1 MITVTEVFLLQNRK
15 SSLPTLRRITMKKA
29 ALLCVMFSAL
39 LLLLCGAARGQDL
52 SPSGGGSGDLDIT
65 SEHVRGEI
73 VVDLKDG
80 VPESAIQEMVRSQHI
95 PLHYNSPVSKRARLM
110 VANVGEENMKSVLG
124 FLSHDPRVESAEPNY
139 VYYAL
144 AEKSSSYPNDPLY
157 KYQWHMEKIKV
168 RGAWKYTTGAN
179 VIVAVIDT
187 GVAYEDYKSFHRLE
201 DLAQTKFVSP
211 YNFVSRGT
219 HANDDHAHGS
229 HVAGTIAQS
238 TNNGKGVA
246 GIAFNASIMPL
257 KVLSSSGMG
266 RTSDIADAIK
276 YAADNGA
283 KVINMSLGGRMSSI
297 TMEEACRYAYNKG
310 VTIVCAAGNEK
321 SENISYPA
329 AYKECIAVSS
339 IRDDD
344 QLAWYSNRGK
354 NIDIAA
360 PGGDTNVDQNGD
372 GYKDGVL
379 QNTIKIRNPE
389 QEDYLLFQGT
399 SMASP
404 HVAGVAALI
413 VSLGYS
419 NPKVVEQILKKSA
432 RTKGI
437 DDLKKGYGAGILDAE
452 KAVYLAGFIDGLA
465 KLLCAF
471 MMTGLLLFWFR
482 GAADE
487 TRMIISP
494 LFVSGLI
501 VGACGFFFLPSM
513 GLDNLPWKHI
523 LLRGFPQWDIAVL
536 GAQFH
541 GNVLFYSALFPFV
554 ATFLFFGSRLLR
566 VVAAGFSTGVAAHLA
581 FTLVVRPAEIQ
592 FIPSIFFIDRLW
604 LFANCI
610 LCLYFAYMLFRLYS
624 GRAVKGEEL

>member
-1 MITVTEVFLLQNRK
+1 MK
-15 SSLPTLRRITMKKA
+15 SA
-29 ALLCVMFSAL
+29 ALLCVMFSAFL
-39 LLLLCGAARGQDL
+39 LLFATPVQCQDL
-52 SPSGGGSGDLDIT
+52 SPSAYGGETLDIT
-65 SEHVRGEI
+65 SDHVKGEI

-80 VPESAIQEMVRSQHI
+80 ISESAIQELVRSQHI
-95 PLHYNSPVSKRARLM
+95 PLHYNSPFSKKSRLM
-110 VANVGEENMKSVLG
+110 IANVGEDNMKSVLG

-139 VYYAL
+139 IYYAFD
-144 AEKSSSYPNDPLY
+144 EKTSSYPNDPLY

-179 VIVAVIDT
+179 VVVAVIDT
-187 GVAYEDYKSFHRLE
+187 GVAYEDYKNFHRLE
-201 DLAQTKFVSP
+201 DLALTKFVSP

-283 KVINMSLGGRMSSI
+283 KVINMSLGGSMSSV
-297 TMEEACRYAYNKG
+297 TMEDACKYAYNKG
-310 VTIVCAAGNEK
+310 VTIVCAAGNSK
-321 SENISYPA
+321 SETISYPA
-329 AYKECIAVSS
+329 AYKECIAVSA

-344 QLAWYSNRGK
+344 QLTFYTNRGK

-360 PGGDTNVDQNGD
+360 PGGDLNVDQNGD

-379 QNTIKIRNPE
+379 QNTIKIKNPE
-389 QEDYLLFQGT
+389 GEDYLLFQGT

-452 KAVYLAGFIDGLA
+452 KAVYLAGFIDGLV

-471 MMTGLLLFWFR
+471 AMTGLLLFWFR
-482 GAADE
+482 GAPED
-487 TRMIISP
+487 TRRVLSP
-494 LFVSGLI
+494 LFFTGLI
-501 VGACGFFFLPSM
+501 IGSCGLFFLPSM
-513 GLDNLPWKHI
+513 GIENIPWKHI

-541 GNVLFYSALFPFV
+541 GNVLFYSALFPFI
-554 ATFLFFGSRLLR
+554 ATFLFFGNRLLR
-566 VVAAGFSTGVAAHLA
+566 VITAGFATGVAAHLA
-581 FTLVVRPAEIQ
+581 FTLIVRPAEIQ
-592 FIPSIFFIDRLW
+592 FIPSFLFIDRIW
-604 LFANCI
+604 LFINCI
-610 LCLYFAYMLFRLYS
+610 LCLYFAYMLLSLFSDRM
-624 GRAVKGEEL
+624 RKGEEL